1 MATPTT
7 LPATFVSG
15 DVLTAAQMND
25 LRGGFRVLQVLSTA
39 KIDTFSSSS
48 TSYVDVTGL
57 SVAITPQFS
66 TSKILVMAQ
75 INAGVSNTADS
86 SAHFKLVGG
95 NTASYLPAAVGSRTS
110 AEYSLRFRASASEMG
125 YWGADNGCIQY
136 LDSPATT
143 SATTYKVQII
153 VPLGTGYVNR
163 GGEDANVASISRLS
177 SSITVMEISA

>member
-75 INAGVSNTADS
+75 INAGLSSTANG

-95 NTASYLPAAVGSRTS
+95 NTASYLPAAVGTRTS
-110 AEYSLRFRASASEMG
+110 AEYSVRFRGSAAEMG
-125 YWGADNGCIQY
+125 YWGADNGCIQ
-136 LDSPATT
+136 
-143 SATTYKVQII
+143 
-153 VPLGTGYVNR
+153 
-163 GGEDANVASISRLS
+163 
-177 SSITVMEISA
+177 